1 MKDGKFAALQK
12 RRAQT
17 EGRIGVLKNGFF
29 GAPMRAEGF
38 EHRERAVMWGV
49 LTHNLWVLARLRVAK
64 EEKKP
69 KRRGGGSPLRKAA

>member
-17 EGRIGVLKNGFF
+17 EGRIGVLKNGFL

-38 EHRERAVMWGV
+38 EYRERAVMWGV
-49 LTHNLWVLARLRVAK
+49 LTHNLWVMARLRVAK